1 MAESELQ
8 QQTYLPDEAEP
19 ESLGELV
26 RFVTSRRPTGTRRY
40 LLVEQGG
47 ERVELPA
54 EVSRVVRQVAEAM
67 SKGLAVSVV
76 PLSMKLTT
84 QQAADL
90 LGISRPTLLRLL
102 EKEALPY
109 ERVGTHRRLLLK
121 DVLRFREARREA
133 QYRTLEET
141 ALPLVDEPTIAEMLE
156 ATNRA
161 RKRVAERRRAPK
173 QHA

>member
-1 MAESELQ
+1 
-8 QQTYLPDEAEP
+8 
-19 ESLGELV
+19 
-26 RFVTSRRPTGTRRY
+26 
-40 LLVEQGG
+40 
-47 ERVELPA
+47 
-54 EVSRVVRQVAEAM
+54 M

-102 EKEALPY
+102 EREALPY

-121 DVLRFREARREA
+121 DVLRFREARREE
-133 QYRTLEET
+133 QYRALEET
-141 ALPLVDEPTIAEMLE
+141 ALPLDDEPDVAAMLE
-156 ATNRA
+156 ATSKA
-161 RKRVAERRRAPK
+161 RKRVAERRRAAK

>member
-1 MAESELQ
+1 MAASELQ

-19 ESLGELV
+19 ESLDELL
-26 RFVTSRRPTGTRRY
+26 RFVTSRRPTSTRRY
-40 LLVEQGG
+40 LLLEQGG
-47 ERVELPA
+47 KRVELPA
-54 EVSRVVRQVAEAM
+54 EVYRVVRQVAEAM

-102 EKEALPY
+102 EREALPY

-121 DVLRFREARREA
+121 DVLRFREARREE
-133 QYRTLEET
+133 QYRALEET
-141 ALPLVDEPTIAEMLE
+141 ALPLDDEPDVAAMLE
-156 ATNRA
+156 ATSKA
-161 RKRVAERRRAPK
+161 RKRVAERRRAVK
-173 QHA
+173 QHT